1 MLKFVC
7 KRLIISIFILIGISI
22 ILFALFEIQP
32 GNPYFNFVK
41 PGMSPKQI
49 ENMLIEKGFYD
60 PVSARFSKMFFSFLC
75 FDFGYSLQYGIPV
88 NMLILK
94 KLPNTLFLTIPSLF
108 FAVIISILLGRYA
121 AYYPKTKKSKAI
133 DFFSSLGICT
143 PTFFIAIFLIKLL
156 AFDFPIFPISG
167 LEDISK
173 TGAALFLSRIQHAA
187 LPILTLTLI
196 QTAPLVRYVRGFMSS
211 IKNEDFIRSYEGF
224 GFLKYTAYKKEGFK
238 AILPR
243 LSTMIF
249 MEVPY
254 LISGALIT
262 ESIFVW
268 HGVGKLNFD
277 AANFRDYPVILGIT
291 SITAVCVLLSNLAA
305 DILNYYFDKRM
316 GL

>member
-1 MLKFVC
+1 MIKFIC

-22 ILFALFEIQP
+22 ILFCLFEIQP
-32 GNPYFNFVK
+32 GNPYFNFIK
-41 PGMSPKQI
+41 PGMSPEQI

-60 PVSARFSKMFFSFLC
+60 PASARFSKMFFSFLR

-88 NMLILK
+88 NMLILE
-94 KLPNTLFLTIPSLF
+94 KLPNTLFLTIPSLVF
-108 FAVIISILLGRYA
+108 SVIISILIGRYA
-121 AYYPKTKKSKAI
+121 AYYSKTKKAKVI

-143 PTFFIAIFLIKLL
+143 PTFFVAIFLIKLL
-156 AFDFPIFPISG
+156 AFEFPIFPISG

-173 TGAALFLSRIQHAA
+173 IGIALFLSRLQHAA

-196 QTAPLVRYVRGFMSS
+196 QTAPLVRYIKSFMISV
-211 IKNEDFIRSYEGF
+211 KDEDFIRSYEGF
-224 GFLKYTAYKKEGFK
+224 GLLKYTAYKKAGFK

-277 AANFRDYPVILGIT
+277 AVNFRDYPIILGIT
-291 SITAVCVLLSNLAA
+291 SITAVCVLLSNLVA
-305 DILNYYFDKRM
+305 DIMNYYFDKRM
-316 GL
+316 GI